1 LLEDPPRVTME
12 EDTIEELEAAES
24 PEGLDA

>member
-1 LLEDPPRVTME
+1 VLEDPPRVTLE

-24 PEGLDA
+24 PEELDA